1 MPDKRHMLRNMFPGG
16 FTNSG
21 KDVHNCA
28 RRLLRIDTILSKL
41 GNIPP
46 KKVTT
51 AGINSIPFGVRK
63 VGIAEEA
70 DRKNQ
75 QTLN

>member
-1 MPDKRHMLRNMFPGG
+1 MPNEGPMLRNMFPGG

-21 KDVHNCA
+21 KCVQDCV
-28 RRLLRIDTILSKL
+28 RRLLRIDTMRSHM

-46 KKVTT
+46 VKMNTT
-51 AGINSIPFGVRK
+51 GINRVPFGVRK
-63 VGIAEEA
+63 VDTAEEA

-75 QTLN
+75 QVLN